1 MSKKPFFISLFATLL
16 IACILIFVGSGMKLF
31 PSGKDFKD
39 FLDTSHGDV
48 RNILVVGVDKDGIR
62 SDVNMLVSVNAKE
75 KTVNILSIPRDTRVR
90 LGNGYAKINAC
101 LGKEDG
107 DILLIE
113 TVREL
118 TGLPVHSFCKINFEG
133 VRNVIDL
140 LGGVEYNVPIDMDYD
155 DPAQD
160 LHIHLKK
167 GLQVLDGAD
176 AEGLLR
182 FRSGYKNADL
192 GRINTQQDFLKELV
206 RQKLKLKYVLKIIP
220 VMGEMK
226 NNLETDLS
234 TGELI
239 SYAWK
244 FRNGDNITL
253 KSHTLPGSPKTIG
266 GVSYYI
272 CNESATETLVQTEF
286 GFSGGDWVDPEKII
300 TTSDGTPISEK
311 VID

>member
-1 MSKKPFFISLFATLL
+1 MALTLL
-16 IACILIFVGSGMKLF
+16 VALVIFFFGYGRNLF
-31 PSGKDFKD
+31 SSGKGFKD
-39 FLDTSHGDV
+39 FLDSSRGNV

-62 SDVNMLVSVNAKE
+62 SDVNMLVSVNAKD
-75 KTVNILSIPRDTRVR
+75 KTVNILSIPRDTRVKI
-90 LGNGYAKINAC
+90 GNGYAKINAC
-101 LGKEDG
+101 LGKENG
-107 DILLIE
+107 EALLIE
-113 TVREL
+113 TVRGL
-118 TGLPVHSFCKINFEG
+118 TGLPIHSFCKINFEG

-167 GLQVLDGAD
+167 GPQVLDGAD

-206 RQKLKLKYVLKIIP
+206 RQKLKPKYILKAIP
-220 VMGEMK
+220 VIGEIK

-234 TGELI
+234 TGDLL
-239 SYAWK
+239 SLAWK
-244 FRNGDNITL
+244 FRNGDKITL
-253 KSHTLPGSPKTIG
+253 KSHTLPGSPKSIR

-272 CNESATETLVQTEF
+272 CDENATETLVRTEF
-286 GFSGGDWVDPEKII
+286 NFSGGEWVDPEKII

-311 VID
+311 VIE

>member
-1 MSKKPFFISLFATLL
+1 MSKKPFFISLAITLL
-16 IACILIFVGSGMKLF
+16 GALLIFFLAYGLNFFSSSSTF
-31 PSGKDFKD
+31 DA
-39 FLDTSHGDV
+39 FLDPANGNV

-62 SDVNMLVSVNAKE
+62 SDVNMLVSINEKE
-75 KTVNILSIPRDTRVR
+75 KTVNLLSIPRDTRVKIE
-90 LGNGYAKINAC
+90 GGYAKINAC

-107 DILLIE
+107 EALLVD
-113 TVREL
+113 TVRNL
-118 TGLPVHSFCKINFEG
+118 TGMPVHSFCKINFEG

-167 GLQVLDGAD
+167 GLQTLDGAD

-206 RQKLKLKYVLKIIP
+206 RQKLKLRYVLKLFP
-220 VMGEMK
+220 VMGEVK
-226 NNLETDLS
+226 DNLETDLS
-234 TGELI
+234 TGKLL

-244 FRNGDNITL
+244 FKNGDKVDL
-253 KSHTLPGSPKTIG
+253 KTHTLPGTPKTIG

-272 CNESATETLVQTEF
+272 CDEAATSSLVQMEF
-286 GFSGGDWVDPEKII
+286 GFSGGEWVNPEKII